1 MLKMNNN
8 SIRNISLAVAA
19 VFLLG
24 GCGLFK
30 KYTDDKQAPEGL
42 FGSDSI
48 VEESLGGSSIGDIPW
63 SEFFTDPLLR
73 DLIDSAL
80 ARNNDMKVARLTLQ
94 QAEEALTA
102 TKLNFLPSL
111 YFSPYISY
119 DANSSYTLPFSLD
132 WNTPGFGSLTNR
144 KREAD
149 ALARQAADN
158 EQAVRSGIV
167 AQVAKGYYQLQM
179 LDRQLAIMTETERI
193 WADVLETQRA
203 LMENG
208 KAYST
213 SVNQMESSLMGIKI
227 NRVDLREQVKN
238 AEYAICL
245 LLAQVPHTIDRS
257 AWDTCRISKRI
268 DSGVPVA
275 LLDKRPD
282 VRAAR
287 RNVEAAYYV
296 SKQALA
302 AMFPSVTLSGL
313 LGWSNGGVAISD
325 PLKLIYNVLGELSQ
339 PIFARGQL
347 QAKYKIS
354 KLQQEAVAD
363 VYAQTI
369 LRAGNEVNCSLR
381 NCQMSAEKFMLYKR
395 QVEKLRETWTG
406 TIELMKNGK
415 ATYVEVLM
423 AQDAL
428 LQAEIGEIA
437 NMYQGRQSMIEL
449 YIALGGGV

>member
-1 MLKMNNN
+1 MNR
-8 SIRNISLAVAA
+8 SRNIALAAA
-19 VFLLG
+19 VLVLS
-24 GCGLFK
+24 GCGLFR
-30 KYTDDKQAPEGL
+30 KYTDDCQVPEGL
-42 FGSDSI
+42 FGSDGI
-48 VEESLGGSSIGDIPW
+48 VEETIGDASIGDIPW

-80 ARNNDMKVARLTLQ
+80 ARNVDVNMARLRLQ

-102 TKLNFLPSL
+102 TKLDFLPSL
-111 YFSPYISY
+111 YFSPSISY
-119 DANSSYTLPFSLD
+119 NGNSSYSLPFSLD
-132 WNTPGFGSLTNR
+132 WSTPGFGSLTNR

-179 LDRQLAIMTETERI
+179 LDRQLEIMTETEKI
-193 WADVLETQRA
+193 WADVLETQKA

-213 SVNQMESSLMGIKI
+213 SVNQMEASLMGIKI
-227 NRVDLREQVKN
+227 SGVDLRNQVKN

-245 LLAQVPHTIDRS
+245 LLEQVPHTIERS
-257 AWDTCRISKRI
+257 AWDSCRISSRI
-268 DSGVPVA
+268 GVGVPVA

-296 SKQALA
+296 NRQALA
-302 AMFPSVTLSGL
+302 AMFPSITLSGL

-325 PLKLIYNVLGELSQ
+325 PLKLIYNALGGLSQ
-339 PIFARGQL
+339 PLFARGQL
-347 QAKYKIS
+347 RAKYKIS
-354 KLQQEAVAD
+354 RLQQEEAAE
-363 VYAQTI
+363 VYARTV
-369 LRAGNEVNCSLR
+369 LRAGNEVNNSLR
-381 NCQMSAEKFMLYKR
+381 GCQMAVEKYELYAN
-395 QVEKLRETWTG
+395 QVEKLHETWTG

-428 LQAEIGEIA
+428 LQAQIGEIA
-437 NMYQGRQSMIEL
+437 NMLQGRQSLIEL
-449 YIALGGGV
+449 YAALGGGV